1 MKLNLASLHPK
12 GASAF
17 CLSLIERLP
26 SLGSYE
32 RKKVGVAKMILVDA
46 AINALREAT
55 TDEATDLTGFS
66 KELSAMV
73 KSARTAAAKVGNEDF
88 DPGDNYGFSGA
99 ADTSGYIYRYIQS
112 YMETVSFALSLDP
125 ESCVKA
131 YSGAMKVYAIYS
143 CDGDPKGAVN
153 IALREAEE
161 QVSSSIE
168 ESYGQIDDSL
178 KNWTPPVPES
188 KQHPARDESAGKATA
203 AEKTPSETDWGI
215 VFISCSSKDY
225 AHAGELFEFLEQNDV
240 PVFFSA
246 QSLPSLGASDYRRA
260 IDTALEPAHHMGVLT
275 SSRENAL
282 SSLVEAEWGLFINE
296 LRSGYKNGNLVT
308 MVVDGCAPRDLPPS
322 LRNYEVIS
330 FSNSGFQQLLK
341 YVRKPRHD

>member
-17 CLSLIERLP
+17 CLFLIERLP
-26 SLGSYE
+26 PLGSYE

-46 AINALREAT
+46 AISALREAT

-73 KSARTAAAKVGNEDF
+73 KSAKTAAVKLEKEDF
-88 DPGDNYGFSGA
+88 DPGDNYGFAGA

-112 YMETVSFALSLDP
+112 YMETVSSALSLDP
-125 ESCVKA
+125 DSCAKA

-161 QVSSSIE
+161 QVASSIE
-168 ESYGQIDDSL
+168 ESYGRIDDSL
-178 KNWTPPVPES
+178 KNWTPPVLET
-188 KQHPARDESAGKATA
+188 KADPARDESAGKGTAT
-203 AEKTPSETDWGI
+203 ERSPSGTDWGI

-225 AHAGELFEFLEQNDV
+225 ARADELFEFLEQNGV

-246 QSLPSLGASDYRRA
+246 QSLPSLGASDYRRT
-260 IDTALEPAHHMGVLT
+260 IDTALEQAHHMVVLT
-275 SSRENAL
+275 SSRENVM
-282 SSLVEAEWGLFINE
+282 SSWVEAEWGLFINE

-308 MVVDGCAPRDLPPS
+308 MVVDGCTPRDLPPN

-330 FSNSGFQQLLK
+330 FSKTGFQQLLK
-341 YVRKPRHD
+341 YVRKPRND